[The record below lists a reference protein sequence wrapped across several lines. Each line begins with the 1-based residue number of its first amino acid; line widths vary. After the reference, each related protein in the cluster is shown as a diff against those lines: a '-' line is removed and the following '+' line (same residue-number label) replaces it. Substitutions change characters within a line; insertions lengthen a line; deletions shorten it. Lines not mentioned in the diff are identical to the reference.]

1 MSNKSWI
8 IKGGFSNSP
17 KDIIASVDLAV
28 WVQEIHKK
36 NLSEKDPVVRALN
49 FIKLSVDTAIIPE
62 NPIKDSDVT
71 EIENFPF
78 SKIQVQPSTGNKA
91 ITEIQQKILAQS
103 DLNLSLEFKDEKEQ
117 AQLAKLL
124 GVNVDQTKK
133 FLQYVRGEIS
143 SF

>member
-1 MSNKSWI
+1 MSNKTWI
-8 IKGGFSNSP
+8 IKGGFSNAQ
-17 KDIIASVDLAV
+17 KDIVVSADLAV
-28 WVQEIHKK
+28 WVQDIHKK

-49 FIKLSVDTAIIPE
+49 YLKLAVDTTIIPE
-62 NPIKDSDVT
+62 NPIKDSDVK

-78 SKIQVQPSTGNKA
+78 SKIQVQPSAGNQA
-91 ITEIQQKILAQS
+91 INEIQQKLLSQS
-103 DLNLSLEFKDEKEQ
+103 ELNSTLDFKDEKEQ

-133 FLQYVRGEIS
+133 FLQYIRGEIS

>member
-1 MSNKSWI
+1 MSNKTWI
-8 IKGGFSNSP
+8 IKGGFSNAQ
-17 KDIIASVDLAV
+17 KDIVVNADLAV
-28 WVQEIHKK
+28 WVQDIHKK

-49 FIKLSVDTAIIPE
+49 YLKLAVDTTIIPE
-62 NPIKDSDVT
+62 NPIKDSDVK

-78 SKIQVQPSTGNKA
+78 SKIQVQPSAGNQA
-91 ITEIQQKILAQS
+91 INEIQQKLLSQS
-103 DLNLSLEFKDEKEQ
+103 ELNSTLDFKDEKEQ

-133 FLQYVRGEIS
+133 FLQYIRGEIS

>member
-1 MSNKSWI
+1 MSNKTWI
-8 IKGGFSNSP
+8 IKGGFSNAQ
-17 KDIIASVDLAV
+17 KDIVASADLAV

-49 FIKLSVDTAIIPE
+49 FIKLAVDTTIIPE
-62 NPIKDSDVT
+62 NPIKDSDIK

-91 ITEIQQKILAQS
+91 ITDIQQKLLSQS
-103 DLNLSLEFKDEKEQ
+103 DLSSTYDFKDEKEQ

-124 GVNVDQTKK
+124 GVNVDQTNK
-133 FLQYVRGEIS
+133 FLQYIRGEIS